1 MKSIIQWA
9 TRNAP
14 AMNTL
19 MIATLVVGAASMA
32 MLRREV
38 FPEFELEIVLVSVPY
53 PGASPEEVEEGICQ
67 KIEEA
72 VRAIDGVKRQTAIA
86 KEGAGFLVLE
96 LETSSNVQKILNEVR
111 SEVDAI
117 PSFPELAEQP
127 DVKQITYRI
136 PAIRVGVTA
145 DASTAEEVAAA
156 NFDADL
162 QEQLADS
169 AEWRL
174 RSVAEKVRDDLVQL
188 NTVSQAD
195 ILGARDFQIDVEISE
210 RKLREHGL
218 SLQEVAR
225 IIRRE
230 NIELPGGTMKTSGQ
244 NVLLRGKNK
253 QMQGPGIAE
262 LPVLK
267 DFGGDVI
274 TVGDLG
280 NVRDGFTDDYSIC
293 EINGQPGLVISVN
306 RTKSEDLLAMAAAVR
321 QYVDEKEIP
330 GYQLTHWQDQSI
342 DVEDRMEMLVQNGLG
357 GLALVF
363 IVLAMFL
370 DLRLAFW
377 VALGIP
383 VSVLGAGAV
392 LYFGGNTLNMLSMF
406 AFLMALGIVVDD
418 AIVIG
423 ENIYKHREMGKKP
436 IRAAI
441 DGTYEV
447 LPSVF
452 ASVCT
457 TIIAFV
463 PLMFVAGVMGKF
475 FAVMPVA
482 VIAMLIIS
490 LVESMLILPCHLSH
504 VDSWIFRLFS
514 IALFPLRPLA
524 RLSHWLN
531 DHVSRML
538 QWLIDRTYLPSLNW
552 SLRNP
557 SIVVALSLGTLV
569 LLFGFIKAGVIP
581 FVVFP
586 KLDTRV
592 IEARVSFPDG
602 TPGQV
607 TDQVTQ
613 KIEESILAVN
623 RKLGGELIKNRY
635 RVVGWMN
642 RSDNIASIGGELGG
656 GHLGMVNVELVS
668 PEERDI
674 DSNQLVELWRDEWNR
689 NHAELYPG
697 SDSIV
702 FEGEQM
708 GPGGRP
714 IEFKLLCPPN
724 EEDFRRLELAVEETK
739 SKLATYEGVI
749 DIEDDSRPGKWE
761 YQIRINE
768 DAKALGV
775 TVADLAETV
784 RAAYYGEEVM
794 RLQRGRHEVK
804 LMVRYPRDER
814 RSLAV
819 FQDIRVRTND
829 GAERPITELADIRVK
844 RGYSEIN
851 RVDQRRA
858 ITIMADVQGKAN
870 ARKIVSDLQANY
882 IDDLL
887 ERYPDVSVLWE
898 GQQEQTVES
907 MQSLMYGFM
916 IAVFAMYALLT
927 VEFRSYMQPLLI
939 LAIVPF
945 GFIGAAL
952 GHVLMGLEFTMLSM
966 FGMIALTG
974 VVVNDSIVLVDFIN
988 HRIQD
993 GKPLLTALV
1002 EAGQR
1007 RFRPVILTSITTVA
1021 GLTPMLLETSFQGQI
1036 LIPMATSLAFG
1047 LIFATALILILV
1059 PTFYSIYARL
1069 IGLGTS
1075 APDEPTEISTRPPV
1089 STPLPEPRLPVPETE
1104 VVSP

>member
-1 MKSIIQWA
+1 MKSIIRWA
-9 TRNAP
+9 TSNAP

-96 LETSSNVQKILNEVR
+96 LEASSNVQKILNEVR

-145 DASTAEEVAAA
+145 DVGSDEEIDRPTF
-156 NFDADL
+156 NSDL
-162 QEQLADS
+162 TERLQDN

-174 RSVAEKVRDDLVQL
+174 RSVAEKIRDDLVQL
-188 NTVSQAD
+188 STVSQAD
-195 ILGARDFQIDVEISE
+195 ILGARDYQIDVEISE
-210 RKLREHGL
+210 SKLREHGL

-225 IIRRE
+225 VIRRE
-230 NIELPGGTMKTSGQ
+230 NVELPGGTMKTSGQ
-244 NVLLRGKNK
+244 DVLLRGKNK
-253 QMQGPGIAE
+253 QLQGPGIAQ
-262 LPVLK
+262 LPVLN
-267 DFGGDVI
+267 DSGGDVI
-274 TVGDLG
+274 TVSDLG
-280 NVRDGFTDDYSIC
+280 NVRDGFTDVYSVC
-293 EINGQPGLVISVN
+293 EINGKPGLVISVN

-321 QYVDEKEIP
+321 DFVDGTKIP
-330 GYQLTHWQDQSI
+330 GYKLSYWQDQSI
-342 DVEDRMEMLVQNGLG
+342 DVEDRMNMLLQNGLG

-392 LYFGGNTLNMLSMF
+392 LLFGGQTLNMLSMF

-423 ENIYKHREMGKKP
+423 ENIYKHREMGKP
-436 IRAAI
+436 PVRAAI

-475 FAVMPVA
+475 FAVMPIA

-490 LVESMLILPCHLSH
+490 LFESMFILPCHLSH
-504 VDSWIFRLFS
+504 VDSWIFRFFS
-514 IALFPLRPLA
+514 IVLFPLRPLA

-531 DHVSRML
+531 EHVSRL
-538 QWLIDRTYLPSLNW
+538 LDWLINRTYIPSLNW

-557 SIVVALSLGTLV
+557 ATVVALSVGLVV
-569 LLFGFIKAGVIP
+569 LLFGFINAGVIP

-592 IEARVSFPDG
+592 IEARISFPDG

-607 TDQVTQ
+607 TDMATRRM
-613 KIEESILAVN
+613 EESILAVN
-623 RKLGGELIKNRY
+623 DRLGGQLIKNRY

-642 RSDNIASIGGELGG
+642 RPDNIAGIGGELGG
-656 GHLGMVNVELVS
+656 GHLGMVSVQLVS
-668 PEERDI
+668 PEEREI
-674 DSNQLVELWRDEWNR
+674 ESNEIVDMWREEWTR
-689 NHAELYPG
+689 NHAAELPG
-697 SDSIV
+697 SDSLV

-724 EEDFRRLELAVEETK
+724 EDDFRRLEQAVEETK
-739 SKLATYEGVI
+739 AKLATYEGVI
-749 DIEDDSRPGKWE
+749 YIEDDSRPGKWE
-761 YQIRINE
+761 YQIRIND

-804 LMVRYPRDER
+804 LMVRYPREER

-829 GAERPITELADIRVK
+829 GAERPITELADISVK

-858 ITIMADVQGKAN
+858 ITIIADVQGNAN
-870 ARKIVSDLQANY
+870 ARKVVTDLQANFM
-882 IDDLL
+882 DDLL
-887 ERYPDVSVLWE
+887 GRYPGVSVLWE
-898 GQQEQTVES
+898 GQQEQTTDS
-907 MQSLMYGFM
+907 MQSLMYGFV

-927 VEFRSYMQPLLI
+927 VEFRSYFQPLLI

-952 GHVLMGLEFTMLSM
+952 GHVVMGLEFTMLSM

-988 HRIQD
+988 HRIED
-993 GKPLLTALV
+993 GKPIAEALV
-1002 EAGQR
+1002 EAGKR

-1047 LIFATALILILV
+1047 LMVATALILILV
-1059 PTFYSIYARL
+1059 PTFFSIYARV
-1069 IGLGTS
+1069 LGVGVVQPEAAESPVPMPIAT
-1075 APDEPTEISTRPPV
+1075 PV
-1089 STPLPEPRLPVPETE
+1089 SQPARPVPDAE
-1104 VVSP
+1104 VISP